1 MKLLATPGARVAVG
15 TLAGFALLAVAA
27 PWILPDPYAIPDAI
41 GGRLLAPGLAHPLG
55 TDALS
60 RDILARVARG
70 AAVSLQVGLLA
81 ALLATCLGGMIG
93 LTSAAVGG
101 VMDTVLMRTTDG
113 LASVPRAFAILF
125 AAAAW
130 PAMPLWALTLLLGVT
145 GWYAVARI
153 ARGEGVR
160 LMRTDALLA
169 ARALGAGRLRVIF
182 RHLLPNVVG
191 QLAVATALG
200 VGEAMLL
207 EAGLSF
213 LGAGVRP
220 PIPSWG
226 NMIHDGKDVLLTAPW
241 ATLAPGLALTAAV
254 LAANRLGDAV
264 RDAFD
269 PRTR

>member
-1 MKLLATPGARVAVG
+1 MRILATPGSRVAVA
-15 TLAGFALLAVAA
+15 TLAGFALLAAVA
-27 PWILPDPYAIPDAI
+27 PWVLPDPYAIPDAI
-41 GGRLLAPGLAHPLG
+41 GGRLLPPGLAHPLG

-60 RDILARVARG
+60 RDILARLARG
-70 AAVSLQVGLLA
+70 GAVSLQVGLSA
-81 ALLATCLGGMIG
+81 ALLATLLGGTIG
-93 LTSAAVGG
+93 LASAALGG
-101 VMDTVLMRTTDG
+101 ATDTVLMRTTDG
-113 LASVPRAFAILF
+113 FASVPRAFAILF

-130 PAMPLWALTLLLGVT
+130 PAMPLWALTLLLGAT

-153 ARGEGVR
+153 ARGEAVR
-160 LMRTDALLA
+160 LMQTDALLA

-182 RHLLPNVVG
+182 RHLLPNVAG

-220 PIPSWG
+220 PVPSWG
-226 NMIHDGKDVLLTAPW
+226 SMIHDGKDVLLAAPW
-241 ATLAPGLALTAAV
+241 ATLAPGLALTCAV
-254 LAANRLGDAV
+254 LAANRIGDAV